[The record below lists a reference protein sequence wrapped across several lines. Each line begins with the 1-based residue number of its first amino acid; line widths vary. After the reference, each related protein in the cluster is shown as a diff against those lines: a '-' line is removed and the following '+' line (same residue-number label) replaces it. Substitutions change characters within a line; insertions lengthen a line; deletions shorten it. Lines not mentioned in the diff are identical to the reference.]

1 MIHSYLLLFLELLW
15 RFVVSDAWSIISS
28 QEKTLGAQHFQ
39 HAKLRVV
46 INGVLSR
53 PIGAQQTPWAVEPKN
68 MTYTISFHKSS
79 LFHCVIVT
87 AVFNFMKYLGCTAE
101 IKGKT
106 QSRLTTF
113 LVVLA
118 FSKQGKSSKTK

>member
-1 MIHSYLLLFLELLW
+1 M
-15 RFVVSDAWSIISS
+15 
-28 QEKTLGAQHFQ
+28 
-39 HAKLRVV
+39 

-68 MTYTISFHKSS
+68 MTYTISFHKSP

-106 QSRLTTF
+106 HNRLTTF
-113 LVVLA
+113 SVFLA
-118 FSKQGKSSKTK
+118 FFQAREIQQNKVTQQTQ